1 VWLPEIMADTS
12 PWELL
17 EARAFSSLSVLFL
30 TCARS
35 AHLLPWGDQIT
46 TAWLGAFHPKDVSSS
61 QAPGQGRSTGKVGR
75 EAETQHLQ
83 AHIVTLPWV
92 LWT

>member
-1 VWLPEIMADTS
+1 MADTS

-17 EARAFSSLSVLFL
+17 EARAFSSFSVLFL
-30 TCARS
+30 TYARS

-46 TAWLGAFHPKDVSSS
+46 TAWLGVFHPKAASSS
-61 QAPGQGRSTGKVGR
+61 QGAGQGGSAGKVGR
-75 EAETQHLQ
+75 EAETQHPQ
-83 AHIVTLPWV
+83 AHFATSPWV